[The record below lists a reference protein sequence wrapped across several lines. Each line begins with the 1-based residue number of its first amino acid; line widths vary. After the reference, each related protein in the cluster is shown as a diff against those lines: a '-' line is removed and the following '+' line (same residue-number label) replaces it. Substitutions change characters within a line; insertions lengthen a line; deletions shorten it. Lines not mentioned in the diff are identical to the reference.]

1 MNFKIDPN
9 IAIDKVKS
17 LVEMVPDT
25 TCAHRGICC
34 RAGCPNMTLA
44 EYVWISRDYI
54 EKLSKDQ
61 RLDLIM
67 KCVRLYITPQDPT
80 KWRPCPLLSS
90 SMTCEAYSAR
100 PFRCRTYG
108 LIPEKL
114 YRNMC
119 ERVEKETK
127 VPSTFTPLCIQCKL
141 VKIKPE
147 FSEKFPDGKISEE
160 MIVDIET
167 QLKANDRELGIEE
180 KVQDAGFSYLT
191 FHDWHL
197 LMTLGDQVMESL
209 TQIRL
214 QTSKDSKEHFLVLL
228 KQQIADSL
236 KGE

>member
-1 MNFKIDPN
+1 MMFKIDPN
-9 IAIDKVKS
+9 KAIEKIQS
-17 LVEMVPDT
+17 LVSAIPET
-25 TCAHRGICC
+25 TCSHRGICC
-34 RAGCPNMTLA
+34 RAGCPNMTLG
-44 EYVWISRDYI
+44 EYVWISRDYV

-67 KCVRLYITPQDPT
+67 RCVKQYITPQDPT
-80 KWRPCPLLSS
+80 KWRPCPLLSED
-90 SMTCEAYSAR
+90 MKCQVYTAR

-108 LIPEKL
+108 LIPEKM
-114 YRNMC
+114 YRDMA

-147 FSEKFPDGKISEE
+147 LADKFPGGKISEE

-167 QLKANDRELGIEE
+167 RLKANDRELGIED

-197 LMTLGDQVMESL
+197 LLTLGDQVMESL
-209 TQIRL
+209 TKVRL
-214 QTSKDSKEHFLVLL
+214 QKSNAAKEHFLVLL
-228 KQQIADSL
+228 KQQITDAM
-236 KGE
+236 KAE